1 MPSFLK
7 RHKILSYFL
16 LSVLILVLLL
26 ASWVGYRSI
35 GPYRSYRADLM
46 KPAPGQS
53 ARAGTLEVGVAKRDI
68 TPVMDNYDPWVDAN
82 NNGKFEPNKGDTYT
96 DKNGNGTFDFVWI
109 AGFNNNRPAK
119 GVHDPLWARAVAFR
133 NNGVTVVMVSLDS
146 IGIFHEKFID
156 VRKMIDPSLGIDHV
170 MFSSLHDHEAPD
182 TMLIW
187 SYSPLR
193 PRFDYKYLE
202 LVQKACKEAVEEAV
216 RNLQPAD
223 MILAQVTAGPD
234 GYLDDSRQPIVYDNV
249 IRCARFVKKG
259 TDDTIATVVEWGNH
273 PETLGGANSL
283 LTSDFSGYWRDAVEN
298 GVPDPHGVK
307 GLGGMCIYFQGCVGG
322 LMTQLHTTVP
332 HRNGVDKFKEASFE
346 KAQALGENLAILTVN
361 ALRGEKSW
369 RPADTQVAV
378 AAKTIFVPMSG
389 LFQYGILLGLVHP
402 GWYWGKGKTELDA
415 IRIGD
420 LEILTIPGE
429 LYPEIADGGIESPE
443 GADYPS
449 APIEVPPLRSQ
460 MQGKLNMIVGLAN
473 DELGY
478 IIPKSQWDSKP
489 PYAYGKTKSPQ
500 YGEQNSPGPDVA
512 PAIHHEALALLKQF
526 HAAQAGAKPA
536 P

>member
-1 MPSFLK
+1 MAMPSFLS
-7 RHKILSYFL
+7 RHKVLRSIL
-16 LSVLILVLLL
+16 LSALALVLLL
-26 ASWVGYRSI
+26 ALWIGYRSI
-35 GPYRSYRADLM
+35 GPYRSYRADMM
-46 KPAPGQS
+46 KPAPGQGGQPG
-53 ARAGTLEVGVAKRDI
+53 ALEVGVAKRDI
-68 TPVMDNYDPWVDAN
+68 TPLMDTYDTWVDAD
-82 NNGKFEPNKGDTYT
+82 NNGKFEPAKGDTYT
-96 DKNGNGTFDFVWI
+96 DKNGNGTFDLVWI
-109 AGFNNNRPAK
+109 AGFSNNRPAK
-119 GVHDPLWARAVAFR
+119 GVHDRLWARAIAFR

-146 IGIFHEKFID
+146 IGIFHEKFIE

-182 TMLIW
+182 TMGIW
-187 SYSPLR
+187 SYSVIR
-193 PRFDYKYLE
+193 PRFDRKYME
-202 LVQKACKEAVEEAV
+202 LVQRACKEAVEEAA

-223 MILAQVTAGPD
+223 TILAQVTAGPD
-234 GYLDDSRQPIVYDNV
+234 GYVDDSRKPIVYDNV

-259 TDDTIATVVEWGNH
+259 TDDTIATMVEWGCH

-298 GVPDPHGVK
+298 GVPDPNGVK
-307 GLGGMCIYFQGCVGG
+307 GLGGICIYFQGLLGG

-332 HRNGVDKFKEASFE
+332 HRNGVDKFKDASFE

-361 ALRGEKSW
+361 ALRGDKAW
-369 RPADTQVAV
+369 HPADTRVAI

-389 LFQYGILLGLVHP
+389 LFGCGVFLGLVHP
-402 GWYWGKGKTELDA
+402 GWYWGKGKTELDI

-429 LYPEIADGGIESPE
+429 MYPEIAEGGIESPE

-460 MQGKLNMIVGLAN
+460 MKGKLNMIVGLAN

-478 IIPKSQWDSKP
+478 IIPKSQWDKQP
-489 PYAYGKTKSPQ
+489 PYAYGRTKSPQ
-500 YGEQNSPGPDVA
+500 YGEENSPGPDVA
-512 PAIHHEALALLKQF
+512 PTIHREALALLKQF
-526 HAAQAGAKPA
+526 HGAQ
-536 P
+536 